1 MSSREANDIKEL
13 QDTLFLTNTEL
24 NEKYHMK
31 TEQEIPNQNERAFK
45 ATNFWMGIECLSPNS
60 APKIEEDMA
69 TGSVTWNIAS
79 DQELPWNDPIK
90 SRFLEDALDHSYT
103 EMTWRF
109 VAYCAVMEI
118 PPVIEE
124 IRQRLGAEQN
134 ELSDYRPGEPA
145 AAIAIP
151 LNRLGYVTDTPFI
164 SSMPWALAQLKPA
177 NAPQAT
183 DFSGFFGTHGFQ
195 QRVCKE
201 IKQLM
206 VLQGIVASGS
216 DVPASATPSTPV
228 EPPAQNDVGHTHS
241 KAISLKDIQAI
252 CALLFERGGWS
263 PSTTTS
269 LRIQAKRI
277 SVKNAE
283 KIEEPDDADMLNS
296 FYAEDIHVVSQAMQS
311 SDVGPALQSYL
322 TAQLRSDRV
331 DIRSANDQTVN
342 HGVLP
347 QSMPLGCWPS
357 QHGLVLAQQFAVNA
371 IRQKLTHT
379 SGMFS
384 VNGPP
389 GTGKTTLLRD
399 VIVGV
404 VVDRAIAMAAFT
416 DPQRAFTTSI
426 EVEGWA
432 YGKVWALDPTLRG
445 QGIVVASANNG
456 AVENITKEL
465 PAREALP
472 ADCAMDYFS
481 ALSDSIAAPK
491 KAKLRKMGATWG
503 MVAAA
508 LGRKDNRT
516 DFFQRFRWS
525 EKIAK
530 NEEPHPDRL
539 LSLWDLVEAG
549 HGAKPWAEAR
559 ASFLAALE
567 TSRSAQSR
575 LQHIADILHAIIA
588 AQTDIAEIHSV
599 FTSLSQHMSALKAKR
614 AELSAKAIL
623 TRAAHEQFARRFML
637 TQRWRHATQALSTVM
652 AELASDAIA
661 QASANLRLLEDET
674 VIANLAARSAELL
687 LASHQASKPG
697 WLQSLFNW
705 KVARNW
711 PVGLAVGQ
719 QDYKACSE
727 ALQKKREALALARQ
741 CALRRDALVGTKQ
754 TTEVE
759 LDSATVMCAQE
770 GIDPGDDL
778 WMDSVKLESAKA
790 LSRDTAAALLAVETD
805 LAAAEDRSGKARK
818 KLSASEN
825 TLQIRHGELGNLKV
839 TQEMARAWLC
849 VGMSEDDKQLA
860 VPWFAQEF
868 FSARQA
874 LFGAAMAL
882 HASFIVHSW
891 PKLKNTL
898 NALVSLNS
906 GAVAATSVTG
916 GVAQLWEAL
925 FLVVPVVSTTFAS
938 FPRMFQGWGREDIG
952 WLLIDE
958 AGQAAPQQALG
969 AIWRSKRVVVVGD
982 PLQLEPIVALP
993 LEALEPLRKR
1003 CGADMAYSP
1012 RVSSAQGLADMANSI
1027 GTLIGSGDAAQWV
1040 GSPLRVHR
1048 RCLQPMFEISNTIA
1062 YDGMMVYGTAHDERD
1077 AWCGKSCWI
1086 DMPAND
1092 PVGNCIPQQVN
1103 EAIRIVDLLVK
1114 EHGIRTGEKFN
1125 MYVITPFRDV
1135 DAHVDRALYSKF
1147 KGAKKGMHGTVHT
1160 FQGKEADV
1168 VIIVL
1173 GGDPRKPGLIP
1184 YFAAAKPNLLNVA
1197 ITRAKKRVYVIGDH
1211 DQWSKH
1217 RYFETLARTLP
1228 IRRDISI
1235 ARY

>member
-1 MSSREANDIKEL
+1 MKNKQESLSTNDR
-13 QDTLFLTNTEL
+13 TL
-24 NEKYHMK
+24 
-31 TEQEIPNQNERAFK
+31 K
-45 ATNFWMGIECLSPNS
+45 ATNFWMGIECLSPNK
-60 APKIEEDMA
+60 APKLGEDTA
-69 TGSVTWNIAS
+69 TGSITWNIS
-79 DQELPWNDPIK
+79 NEQELPWNDVAK
-90 SRFLEDALDHSYT
+90 LQYLENALNRSYT

-109 VAYCAVMEI
+109 VAYCAVMEM

-124 IRQRLGAEQN
+124 ICQRLGAEQN

-151 LNRLGYVTDTPFI
+151 LNRLGCVTDAPFI

-177 NAPQAT
+177 HAPQAT
-183 DFSGFFGTHGFQ
+183 DFSGFFGTNGFQ
-195 QRVCKE
+195 QNVSKE
-201 IKQLM
+201 ITRWM
-206 VLQGIVASGS
+206 VLQGIVAN
-216 DVPASATPSTPV
+216 DADTPTSATPSTPM
-228 EPPAQNDVGHTHS
+228 GHSTKSDAARTLHRS
-241 KAISLKDIQAI
+241 ISLKDIQTI
-252 CALLFERGGWS
+252 CTLLFKRGGWS
-263 PSTTTS
+263 PSAAIS
-269 LRIQAKRI
+269 LRIQAKPI

-283 KIEEPDDADMLNS
+283 KTNESDDTDMLNS
-296 FYAEDIHVVSQAMQS
+296 FYAEDIHVVSRAMQS
-311 SDVGPALQSYL
+311 GDVGPALQSYL

-331 DIRSANDQTVN
+331 DIRSAIDQTVS

-347 QSMPLGCWPS
+347 QNMPLGCWPS

-371 IRQKLTHT
+371 VRAQLTHH

-399 VIVGV
+399 VIAGV
-404 VVDRAIAMAAFT
+404 VVDRAIAMTAFAN
-416 DPQRAFTTSI
+416 PLSAFATNI
-426 EVEGWA
+426 EVEGWT
-432 YGKVWALDPTLRG
+432 YGKVWAVDTSLAG

-472 ADCAMDYFS
+472 DNFTLDYFS

-491 KAKLRKMGATWG
+491 KATFRTMGATWG

-508 LGRKDNRT
+508 LGNKQNRQE
-516 DFFQRFRWS
+516 FFKRFRWPQKA
-525 EKIAK
+525 EKNNALK
-530 NEEPHPDRL
+530 PDRL

-549 HGAKPWAEAR
+549 HSAKPWAEAR

-567 TSRSAQSR
+567 TSRSAQR
-575 LQHIADILHAIIA
+575 KLQQIADTLHAIIVTQA
-588 AQTDIAEIHSV
+588 DVVNTQSTLV
-599 FTSLSQHMSALKAKR
+599 SLSQHMCCLQAKR
-614 AELSAKAIL
+614 EALSAKATS
-623 TRAAHEQFARRFML
+623 TRIAHEKLARAFL
-637 TQRWRHATQALSTVM
+637 LAQRWRDADDTLGVIN
-652 AELASDAIA
+652 AEFASDAMM
-661 QASANLRLLEDET
+661 QAPSNVRRLEEDT
-674 VIANLAARSAELL
+674 VIANDAMLSAELL
-687 LASHQASKPG
+687 LTSHQVSKPG
-697 WLQSLFNW
+697 WLHSLLHW
-705 KVARNW
+705 KIARNW
-711 PVGLAVGQ
+711 PIRLAAAQ
-719 QDYKACSE
+719 QDYKTCSE
-727 ALQKKREALALARQ
+727 ALSKKRKALALARQ
-741 CALRRDALVGTKQ
+741 LTLRREELLGKKLTAL
-754 TTEVE
+754 TELE
-759 LDSATVMCAQE
+759 SATSICLQE
-770 GIDPGDDL
+770 DIDPSDHL
-778 WMDSVKLESAKA
+778 WMDSVRLDSAKV
-790 LSRDTAAALLAVETD
+790 LRRDAAATLLTVETD
-805 LAAAEDRSGKARK
+805 LAVTEDRNGKARK
-818 KLSASEN
+818 QLSALEN
-825 TLQIRHGELGNLKV
+825 TLQSRHSELSDLKV

-849 VGMSEDDKQLA
+849 VGMSEDDKQLT

-868 FSARQA
+868 FLARQA

-898 NALVSLNS
+898 NALAGLNS
-906 GAVAATSVTG
+906 GDIAATSIKG

-982 PLQLEPIVALP
+982 PLQLEPIVTLP

-1012 RVSSAQGLADMANSI
+1012 RVSSAQGLADMANGI
-1027 GTLIGSGDAAQWV
+1027 GTLIGSGDGAKWV

-1062 YDGMMVYGTAHDERD
+1062 YDGMMVYGTAQDERD
-1077 AWCGKSCWI
+1077 AWCGESCWI
-1086 DMPAND
+1086 DIPAND
-1092 PVGNCIPQQVN
+1092 PMGNCIPQQVN
-1103 EAIRIVDLLVK
+1103 EAVRIVDMLVK
-1114 EHGIRTGEKFN
+1114 EYGIRNGEKFN
-1125 MYVITPFRDV
+1125 TYVITPFRDV
-1135 DAHVDRALYSKF
+1135 DAHVYRALDSKF
-1147 KGAKKGMHGTVHT
+1147 KASKKGMHGTVHT

-1197 ITRAKKRVYVIGDH
+1197 VTRAKKRVYVIGDH

-1217 RYFETLARTLP
+1217 RFFETLARTLP
-1228 IRRDISI
+1228 IRSNIGIIKSL
-1235 ARY
+1235 YTV